1 MAHFE
6 AAKLVALVARDASEF
21 PSESLRRD
29 VAHVLA
35 CHRPAVEEDVVRHLV
50 VHSYYGTHPID
61 LSYVDGA
68 PCVRDV
74 SRAIECRLYVPPV
87 RQRLFFETTG
97 EIDSESTLPLGA
109 FRLRDGDKAYVLW
122 DTPWWEGV
130 ASFAVS
136 MVLLPQPNATIGC
149 CDPVRLYVQGNY
161 VLGGAEERS
170 EDSCFDSVGVV
181 VHEIPPVLKR
191 READGSIACWRRH
204 EALLA
209 ARALATRLPDEL
221 VRHVLTHH
229 MTIAA
234 ETWEPST
241 HSEPIRASVDVSREG
256 DASVTIRPCH
266 GRWKPH
272 AHYRVQASDHDRPPL
287 LKIHRHPLVDVD
299 DDRATSRLL
308 RGHDAFRTWHF
319 YTDGTL
325 HQPLQPHGVTLH
337 RAWR

>member
-1 MAHFE
+1 
-6 AAKLVALVARDASEF
+6 
-21 PSESLRRD
+21 
-29 VAHVLA
+29 
-35 CHRPAVEEDVVRHLV
+35 
-50 VHSYYGTHPID
+50 
-61 LSYVDGA
+61 
-68 PCVRDV
+68 VRDV
-74 SRAIECRLYVPPV
+74 SRAIELLLYVPPV

-136 MVLLPQPNATIGC
+136 MVLLPRPNATIGC
-149 CDPVRLYVQGNY
+149 YDPVRLYVQGNY
-161 VLGGAEERS
+161 VPVRAEDRF
-170 EDSCFDSVGVV
+170 EDSCFDSVHVV

-209 ARALATRLPDEL
+209 ARALSTRLPDEL
-221 VRHVLTHH
+221 VRLVLTHH
-229 MTIAA
+229 MTIAE

-241 HSEPIRASVDVSREG
+241 HCEPTRAIVHSHEG
-256 DASVTIRPCH
+256 DASVTVWPCN

-272 AHYRVQASDHDRPPL
+272 THYRVQVSDADRPPL
-287 LKIHRHPLVDVD
+287 LKLHRHPLVDVD

-319 YTDGTL
+319 YTDGTCP
-325 HQPLQPHGVTLH
+325 QPPRSHAVTLH
-337 RAWR
+337 RAWL